1 MKPQND
7 RAPQALTMTDRIRR
21 PSQRV
26 SSPAFSPAEDQ
37 RPAGQPFRD
46 LPRDPLA
53 DVVVIIPALNEE
65 ASLPHVL
72 ADLPPVAGVLVI
84 DNGSTD
90 ATAEVALRAG
100 ARVLHEPRRGYGAAC
115 LCGLAHVEQS
125 AGQGHPAPRI
135 IVFLDADYS
144 DHPELLVS
152 LVEPIRAGEAE
163 LVLGSRL
170 LGKREAGAM
179 PPQAVFG
186 NRLACF
192 LMRLLF
198 RSTYT
203 DLGPFRAI
211 DYRALR
217 KLNMRDSG
225 FGWTVEMQIKAV
237 RLGMRV
243 RELPVPY
250 RRRIGRSKISGTLL
264 GTVRAGY
271 TILYLIAKHAVLSR
285 SWLRA
290 TRKGAP

>member
-1 MKPQND
+1 
-7 RAPQALTMTDRIRR
+7 MTDGIRL

-26 SSPAFSPAEDQ
+26 SSPAEDQ
-37 RPAGQPFRD
+37 RPEGQPFLD
-46 LPRDPLA
+46 PPHHPLA

-100 ARVLHEPRRGYGAAC
+100 ATLLREPRRGYGAAC

-125 AGQGHPAPRI
+125 VRDGHPAPRVV
-135 IVFLDADYS
+135 VFLDADYS
-144 DHPELLVS
+144 DHPELLPS

-264 GTVRAGY
+264 GTIRAGY